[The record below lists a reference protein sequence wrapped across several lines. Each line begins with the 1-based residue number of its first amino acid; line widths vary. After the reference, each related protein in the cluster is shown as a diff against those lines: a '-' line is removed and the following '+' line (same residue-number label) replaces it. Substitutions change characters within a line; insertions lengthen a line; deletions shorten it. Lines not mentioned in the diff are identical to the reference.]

1 MSPWRRRWRR
11 LRRATALGGALLL
24 ILAGLLVALLTQLL
38 PLLQSRPE
46 QVAAWLERQAGVP
59 IALERVSGAWT
70 GRGLRFD
77 IDGLRIG
84 GLDGPRIPNAVL
96 IVRPFTGWWPGQVL
110 STLQLTGPQLEL
122 DRRADGRWQVRG
134 LGVAEAAG
142 GRLDPALIERLG
154 EIVLDGASLRV
165 RSAADGIDGA
175 VERLDARLRS
185 VDGKVLLALQVYVD
199 DAPPLQLQAA
209 MDADLTEGSLY
220 LRARAVPLDRWVQSW
235 WQGERPMQP
244 SNAELDLWFDI
255 AGGRLAG
262 LQFEAALR
270 AVADAP
276 VAGPAMRGDAPALP
290 APRALRG
297 HWQRQDGGW
306 TLQVEEAGDGRGWL
320 QLRRQGEADTLQ
332 AGDWSLA
339 PWWPWLPPHLGDD
352 TALRARLLALAPTAQ
367 IDALR
372 VERDAGGAPRYT
384 LRASAAGVAP
394 VGRSPGIGGLALAVE
409 GVGARARLRVQAAPA
424 RFDWPSSLREV
435 LAPRIDGELMLWR
448 DQRDGWCLHALQL
461 RAAEADYGIHVEGG
475 LCLGE
480 GGPLAD
486 LRVQV
491 DPGPIVAAKKFWI
504 IDRMSPKAV
513 DWLDRALVDGR
524 LAGGQLSLH
533 GALRHWPFLDGGG
546 RFEALALLDGVTLDY
561 LPDWPRGE
569 GLSGVARFVNVGME
583 VDATA
588 RIGDIAISR
597 VRGDFPRFRDA
608 RLALELDGRGE
619 GASLLTFLR
628 DTPLWT
634 RLAPGLERVAI
645 QGAADVAVRLDIPL
659 KRELGPTT
667 VDGEVAFDQAD
678 LRHAEWGIA
687 FDAAR
692 GNVVFSE
699 RGLRIDDMAVLHAGR
714 PATFSLA
721 VGSFARSAEN
731 LVEARV
737 AGRLDARAL
746 IDTQPELDWL
756 TPWLDGVSRWDI
768 ALSVPPAASGR
779 VARLALRSDLVG
791 TALQLPA
798 PMRKSAAVALPLQL
812 DIALDRSAKPVE
824 LRLGELLQLSGVLR
838 PGEPFNGVAAF
849 GETTAVERP
858 ERGLRV
864 VGQVAV
870 LDGGGWMGLASGAGD
885 GLLQSLDLRCG
896 DLDLF
901 GRGFGETRLRYTQD
915 GGARTVRFEG
925 ARLDGEVLFPAPV
938 ELLQRGVTARFAR
951 LHWPAKLGGD
961 SEPNPDSG
969 IVPATLPALHVEID
983 DLRLGDAVLGK
994 TRLETWPQ
1002 AEGMHIDQFSARS
1015 PALEL
1020 SARGDWTRID
1030 GIERSRFNVE
1040 FTAQDLGGMLT
1051 ALGFA
1056 GFVEGGQTLATL
1068 EGEWPG
1074 SPSSFALA
1082 NVVGTLAV
1090 SVGQGRVPDVDPGAG
1105 RLFGLLSLSEI
1116 PRRLALDF
1124 SDFFRSGLAFN
1135 RIEGQFRLDG
1145 GSAHTDRLLIDGPAA
1160 EIVIRGRTGLREQD
1174 YAQTMEVLPRA
1185 GSVLPV
1191 VGAIAGGPAGAA
1203 IGAVAQAVLQRPFK
1217 QITRT
1222 LYSVNGPWKQP
1233 VIDVLERGPRRS
1245 PQDPAGEPPV
1255 PGP

>member
-11 LRRATALGGALLL
+11 LRRATLLGGALLL
-24 ILAGLLVALLTQLL
+24 ILAGLAVALLSQLL

-46 QVAAWLERQAGVP
+46 QVAAWLQRQAGVP
-59 IALERVSGAWT
+59 IALEAVRGEWT

-77 IDGLRIG
+77 IEGLRIG
-84 GLDGPRIPNAVL
+84 GADGPRIPSAML
-96 IVRPFTGWWPGQVL
+96 ILRPFTGWWPGQVL
-110 STLQLTGPQLEL
+110 STLHVERPQLEL
-122 DRRADGRWQVRG
+122 ERLPDGRWQVRG
-134 LGVAEAAG
+134 MGFAEAAG

-165 RSAADGIDGA
+165 RSAMDGIEGSL
-175 VERLDARLRS
+175 ERVDARLRS
-185 VDGKVLLALQVYVD
+185 ADGAVLLALQVYVD

-209 MDADLTEGSLY
+209 MDADLVDGTLH
-220 LRARAVPLDRWVQSW
+220 LRARSVPVERWVEGW
-235 WQGERPMQP
+235 WRDDLGLSPSLGELE
-244 SNAELDLWFDI
+244 AWVDVE
-255 AGGRLAG
+255 AGRFAS
-262 LQFEAALR
+262 LQFEAALQ
-270 AVADAP
+270 AVP
-276 VAGPAMRGDAPALP
+276 VPAVSEQPAMRDGPPALP

-297 HWQRQDGGW
+297 LWQRGAEGW
-306 TLQVEEAGDGRGWL
+306 TLQVEESRDGRGWL
-320 QLRRQGEADTLQ
+320 QLARRGDSTTLQ
-332 AGDWSLA
+332 AADWSLA
-339 PWWPWLPPHLGDD
+339 PWWPWLSPYLSDD
-352 TALRARLLALAPTAQ
+352 PSQRARLLALAPQAQ
-367 IDALR
+367 VEAINVDHRADAPMRYALR
-372 VERDAGGAPRYT
+372 LRDAGTQPVARVPGLSGLNLAINGEGE
-384 LRASAAGVAP
+384 RAW
-394 VGRSPGIGGLALAVE
+394 
-409 GVGARARLRVQAAPA
+409 LRVDAAPA
-424 RFDWPSSLREV
+424 RFDWPGSLREV
-435 LAPRIDGELMLWR
+435 LHPRLAGELMLWR
-448 DQRDGWCLHALQL
+448 DEHDGWCLHALQL
-461 RAAEADYGIHVEGG
+461 RAEEADYGIDVEGG
-475 LCLGE
+475 LCRGDTGL
-480 GGPLAD
+480 LAD

-513 DWLDRALVDGR
+513 EWLDRAIVDGQ

-533 GALRHWPFLDGGG
+533 GEMRHWPFLDGGG

-569 GLSGVARFVNVGME
+569 ALSGVARFVNVGME
-583 VDATA
+583 VDGSA
-588 RIGDIAISR
+588 RIGDIAIGR

-619 GASLLTFLR
+619 GASLLAFLR

-634 RLAPGLERVAI
+634 KLAPGLERVAI
-645 QGAADVAVRLDIPL
+645 QGDADVAVRLDIPL

-692 GNVVFSE
+692 GNVVFSGNGV
-699 RGLRIDDMAVLHAGR
+699 RVDDMAVLHAGR
-714 PATFSLA
+714 PAMFSLA
-721 VGSFARSAEN
+721 VGSFVRSAEN
-731 LVEARV
+731 LVEAQV
-737 AGRLDARAL
+737 VGRLDAGAL

-756 TPWLDGVSRWDI
+756 KPWLSGVSRWDI
-768 ALSVPPAASGR
+768 ALTVPPAASGR

-798 PMRKSAAVALPLQL
+798 PMRKSSAVALPMQI
-812 DIALDRSAKPVE
+812 DVALDRDAKPIE

-838 PGEPFNGVAAF
+838 AGQPFNGVAVF
-849 GETTAVERP
+849 GEAAGIERP

-864 VGQVAV
+864 VGEVPV
-870 LDGGGWMGLASGAGD
+870 LDGGGWMGLAGGAGD
-885 GLLQSLDLRCG
+885 GLLQSIDLRSG

-901 GRGFGETRLRYTQD
+901 GRSFGETRLRYALD
-915 GGARTVRFEG
+915 GGARTVRFDG
-925 ARLDGEVLFPAPV
+925 QRLDGEIHFPAPL
-938 ELLQRGVTARFAR
+938 ELLQGGVTARFAR
-951 LHWPAKLGGD
+951 LHWPAKLGGAT
-961 SEPNPDSG
+961 EPSPDSG
-969 IVPATLPALHVEID
+969 IQPATLPALHVEVD
-983 DLRLGDAVLGK
+983 DLRLGDAVLGR

-1002 AEGMHIDQFSARS
+1002 ADGMHIDQFSAQS

-1020 SARGDWTRID
+1020 SARGDWRRID
-1030 GIERSRFNVE
+1030 GVERSRFTVE
-1040 FTAQDLGGMLT
+1040 FTAQDLGAMLA

-1056 GFVEGGQTLATL
+1056 EFVEGGQTLATL

-1074 SPSSFALA
+1074 PPSAFALP
-1082 NVVGTLAV
+1082 NVDGTLKV
-1090 SVGQGRVPDVDPGAG
+1090 SVGKGRVPDVDPGAG
-1105 RLFGLLSLSEI
+1105 RLFGLFSLTEI

-1135 RIEGQFRLDG
+1135 RIEGEFRLAA
-1145 GSAHTDRLLIDGPAA
+1145 GSAHTDRLLIDSPSA
-1160 EIVIRGRTGLREQD
+1160 EIILRGRTGLREQD

-1191 VGAIAGGPAGAA
+1191 VGALAAGPAGAA

-1222 LYSVNGPWKQP
+1222 LYSVNGPWKEP

-1245 PQDPAGEPPV
+1245 GEETGEAV